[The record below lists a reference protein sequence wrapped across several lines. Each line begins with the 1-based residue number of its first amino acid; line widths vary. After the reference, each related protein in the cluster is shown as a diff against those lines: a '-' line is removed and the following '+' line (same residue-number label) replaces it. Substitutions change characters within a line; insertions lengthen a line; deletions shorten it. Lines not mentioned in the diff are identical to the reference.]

1 MAALVLEKKP
11 PCTNSRDCALQGK
24 KSLVVLI
31 YIRTGRSKHMKKM
44 VGILMIVLS
53 LGLFTACSSLATQD
67 KVADNPL
74 VGTWINVDTYLY
86 EGKEETATNTM
97 IVTSSTFIIDTVVI
111 GEGYT
116 EVTSE
121 NGTYTF
127 TEDTMTMTLAS
138 HTDVEGITYDA
149 DALLDKGLV
158 ESLVFSNTY
167 TLTESDGVVILTI
180 EGSQKFIKQ

>member
-1 MAALVLEKKP
+1 
-11 PCTNSRDCALQGK
+11 
-24 KSLVVLI
+24 
-31 YIRTGRSKHMKKM
+31 
-44 VGILMIVLS
+44 MIVLS